1 MISNLLSISTCCTHR
16 RYSVRSGHSKVSGR
30 LQRRMPA
37 SIARSN
43 AGMPEERVIV
53 TAVTLPSEV
62 FNFTWY
68 SAVGFSAPL
77 REASDKPRPAARR
90 HGLWRHSPRRGRR
103 IRRSGCGR
111 RCRPD
116 AGRAERVVA
125 ESVLEGLVGG
135 RLLAASSWPSS
146 RRRPLGGDLFS
157 RGLSA
162 AAFSA
167 AAFSAAAFLAASSL
181 AFFSAAIFRL
191 RPFPQ
196 RPSRRQPCQRPGVP
210 APGASP
216 SARPACALPPG
227 APFPWRPRRLR
238 VPFPLPHASSWLAA
252 ARSQGRLPT
261 WAAGPWVRAEAGR
274 IRLLLRL
281 GFRLRL
287 GLRLGFG
294 RFGRGR
300 RRNGRIAVRPEL
312 HFHRAG
318 RFRAPVQVEDQHGQQ
333 QRVHQQGQKQGF
345 PVVSV
350 GRRGRGRCGVE

>member
-1 MISNLLSISTCCTHR
+1 
-16 RYSVRSGHSKVSGR
+16 
-30 LQRRMPA
+30 MPA

-90 HGLWRHSPRRGRR
+90 HGPWRHSPRRGAGSAGLVAVGGAAR
-103 IRRSGCGR
+103 
-111 RCRPD
+111 D

-135 RLLAASSWPSS
+135 RLLAASS
-146 RRRPLGGDLFS
+146 LAF
-157 RGLSA
+157 
-162 AAFSA
+162 FSA
-167 AAFSAAAFLAASSL
+167 AAFSAAT
-181 AFFSAAIFRL
+181 FSAAAFRRPPSRQQPFRRRPSWRRL
-191 RPFPQ
+191 PWPSSRRRPFRPRPFPQ
-196 RPSRRQPCQRPGVP
+196 RPFRRQPCQRHGVP
-210 APGASP
+210 APGASFP

-227 APFPWRPRRLR
+227 APFSWRPRRLR
-238 VPFPLPHASSWLAA
+238 APFPLPHASSWLAA

-261 WAAGPWVRAEAGR
+261 WVAGPWVRAEARR

>member
-1 MISNLLSISTCCTHR
+1 
-16 RYSVRSGHSKVSGR
+16 
-30 LQRRMPA
+30 
-37 SIARSN
+37 
-43 AGMPEERVIV
+43 MPEERVIV

-62 FNFTWY
+62 CNFTWY

-111 RCRPD
+111 RCRLD

-135 RLLAASSWPSS
+135 RLLAASSLAFFSAAAF
-146 RRRPLGGDLFS
+146 GGDLFS
-157 RGLSA
+157 RGLFGGRLRQQPFRRRPSWRR
-162 AAFSA
+162 
-167 AAFSAAAFLAASSL
+167 LPWPSSRRRP
-181 AFFSAAIFRL
+181 FRL

-196 RPSRRQPCQRPGVP
+196 RPCRRQPCQRPGVP
-210 APGASP
+210 VPGAFP

-238 VPFPLPHASSWLAA
+238 APFPLPHASSWLAA

-350 GRRGRGRCGVE
+350 GRRGRGPLRCRMMGGVMGVACRRAGGRASR

>member
-1 MISNLLSISTCCTHR
+1 
-16 RYSVRSGHSKVSGR
+16 
-30 LQRRMPA
+30 
-37 SIARSN
+37 
-43 AGMPEERVIV
+43 MPEERVIV

-111 RCRPD
+111 RCRRD

-135 RLLAASSWPSS
+135 RLLAASS
-146 RRRPLGGDLFS
+146 LAFFS
-157 RGLSA
+157 AAAFSAATFSAAAFSA

-181 AFFSAAIFRL
+181 AFFSAAIFSAAAFSAAAFSAAALSAAWRSC
-191 RPFPQ
+191 
-196 RPSRRQPCQRPGVP
+196 SRRFF
-210 APGASP
+210 SFS
-216 SARPACALPPG
+216 SACLRSSSRRA
-227 APFPWRPRRLR
+227 FSWRPRRLR
-238 VPFPLPHASSWLAA
+238 APFPLPHASSWLAA

>member
-1 MISNLLSISTCCTHR
+1 
-16 RYSVRSGHSKVSGR
+16 
-30 LQRRMPA
+30 
-37 SIARSN
+37 
-43 AGMPEERVIV
+43 MPEERVIV

-62 FNFTWY
+62 CNFTWY

-111 RCRPD
+111 RCRRD

-125 ESVLEGLVGG
+125 ESVLEG
-135 RLLAASSWPSS
+135 PC
-146 RRRPLGGDLFS
+146 RRPPFGGLFLAFFS
-157 RGLSA
+157 AAAFSAATFSTAAFSA

-181 AFFSAAIFRL
+181 AFFSAATFSAAAFSAAALSAAALSAAWRSC
-191 RPFPQ
+191 
-196 RPSRRQPCQRPGVP
+196 SRRFF
-210 APGASP
+210 SFS
-216 SARPACALPPG
+216 SACLRSSSRRA
-227 APFPWRPRRLR
+227 FSWRPRRLR
-238 VPFPLPHASSWLAA
+238 APFPLPHASSWLAA

-261 WAAGPWVRAEAGR
+261 WAAGPWVRAEAGE

>member
-1 MISNLLSISTCCTHR
+1 
-16 RYSVRSGHSKVSGR
+16 
-30 LQRRMPA
+30 
-37 SIARSN
+37 
-43 AGMPEERVIV
+43 MPEERVIV

-62 FNFTWY
+62 CNFTWY
-68 SAVGFSAPL
+68 SAVGSP
-77 REASDKPRPAARR
+77 RRCGEASDKPRPAARR

-111 RCRPD
+111 RCRRD
-116 AGRAERVVA
+116 AGRAERRC
-125 ESVLEGLVGG
+125 GKRPG
-135 RLLAASSWPSS
+135 PC
-146 RRRPLGGDLFS
+146 RRPPFGGLF
-157 RGLSA
+157 LAFFSA
-162 AAFSA
+162 AAFSAATFSA
-167 AAFSAAAFLAASSL
+167 AAFSAAASWRRLPWPSSRRRP
-181 AFFSAAIFRL
+181 FRL

-196 RPSRRQPCQRPGVP
+196 RPCRRQPCQRPGVP
-210 APGASP
+210 VPGASFP

-227 APFPWRPRRLR
+227 APFRRPRRLR
-238 VPFPLPHASSWLAA
+238 APFPLPHASSWLAA

>member
-1 MISNLLSISTCCTHR
+1 
-16 RYSVRSGHSKVSGR
+16 
-30 LQRRMPA
+30 MPA
-37 SIARSN
+37 A
-43 AGMPEERVIV
+43 
-53 TAVTLPSEV
+53 PS
-62 FNFTWY
+62 
-68 SAVGFSAPL
+68 
-77 REASDKPRPAARR
+77 
-90 HGLWRHSPRRGRR
+90 
-103 IRRSGCGR
+103 
-111 RCRPD
+111 
-116 AGRAERVVA
+116 VVA

-135 RLLAASSWPSS
+135 RLLAASSWLLGGGL
-146 RRRPLGGDLFS
+146 LGGDLFS
-157 RGLSA
+157 RPFGGRLLGSSLFGGGLLGGVFLGLLLGGDLSA

-167 AAFSAAAFLAASSL
+167 AAC
-181 AFFSAAIFRL
+181 
-191 RPFPQ
+191 
-196 RPSRRQPCQRPGVP
+196 RRQPCQRPGVP
-210 APGASP
+210 VPGAFSFS
-216 SARPACALPPG
+216 SACLRSSSRRA
-227 APFPWRPRRLR
+227 FSWRPRRLR
-238 VPFPLPHASSWLAA
+238 APFPLPHASSWLAA

>member
-1 MISNLLSISTCCTHR
+1 
-16 RYSVRSGHSKVSGR
+16 
-30 LQRRMPA
+30 
-37 SIARSN
+37 
-43 AGMPEERVIV
+43 MPEERVIV

-62 FNFTWY
+62 CNFTWY
-68 SAVGFSAPL
+68 SAVGSP
-77 REASDKPRPAARR
+77 RRCGEASDKPRPAARR

-111 RCRPD
+111 RCRPMP
-116 AGRAERVVA
+116 AAPSASLRKASLRAL
-125 ESVLEGLVGG
+125 S
-135 RLLAASSWPSS
+135 AAAFWRPLPWPSS
-146 RRRPLGGDLFS
+146 RRRPSRRRPFQPRPFGGGLLGGVFLGLLLGGD
-157 RGLSA
+157 LSA

-167 AAFSAAAFLAASSL
+167 AALSAAALSAAWRSCSRRFSFSSACLRSSSRRAFSLAASAASR
-181 AFFSAAIFRL
+181 AFSSS
-191 RPFPQ
+191 
-196 RPSRRQPCQRPGVP
+196 SR
-210 APGASP
+210 
-216 SARPACALPPG
+216 
-227 APFPWRPRRLR
+227 F
-238 VPFPLPHASSWLAA
+238 FWLAA

>member
-1 MISNLLSISTCCTHR
+1 
-16 RYSVRSGHSKVSGR
+16 
-30 LQRRMPA
+30 
-37 SIARSN
+37 
-43 AGMPEERVIV
+43 MPEERVIV

-62 FNFTWY
+62 CNFTWY

-111 RCRPD
+111 RCRRD
-116 AGRAERVVA
+116 AAPSASLRKASLRAL
-125 ESVLEGLVGG
+125 S
-135 RLLAASSWPSS
+135 AAAFWRPLPWPSS
-146 RRRPLGGDLFS
+146 RRRPSRRRPFQPRPFRRPPSRQQPFRRRPSWRRLPWPSSRRRPFGCGLFRSGLVGGSLVSGLAFLFRRFSFSSACLRSSS
-157 RGLSA
+157 RR
-162 AAFSA
+162 AFS
-167 AAFSAAAFLAASSL
+167 
-181 AFFSAAIFRL
+181 
-191 RPFPQ
+191 
-196 RPSRRQPCQRPGVP
+196 
-210 APGASP
+210 
-216 SARPACALPPG
+216 
-227 APFPWRPRRLR
+227 WRPRRLR
-238 VPFPLPHASSWLAA
+238 APFPLPHASSWLAA

>member
-1 MISNLLSISTCCTHR
+1 
-16 RYSVRSGHSKVSGR
+16 
-30 LQRRMPA
+30 
-37 SIARSN
+37 
-43 AGMPEERVIV
+43 MPEERVIV

-62 FNFTWY
+62 CNFTWY

-111 RCRPD
+111 RCRRD

-135 RLLAASSWPSS
+135 RLLAASSF
-146 RRRPLGGDLFS
+146 FS
-157 RGLSA
+157 AAAFSAATFSAAAFSA

-167 AAFSAAAFLAASSL
+167 AAFSAAAFLASWPSSRRRP
-181 AFFSAAIFRL
+181 FRL

-196 RPSRRQPCQRPGVP
+196 RPCRRQPCQAWR
-210 APGASP
+210 SCSRRFFSFS
-216 SARPACALPPG
+216 SACLRSSSRRA
-227 APFPWRPRRLR
+227 FSWRPRRLR
-238 VPFPLPHASSWLAA
+238 APFPLPHASSWLAA

>member
-1 MISNLLSISTCCTHR
+1 
-16 RYSVRSGHSKVSGR
+16 
-30 LQRRMPA
+30 MPA
-37 SIARSN
+37 APSASLRKASLR
-43 AGMPEERVIV
+43 ALSAAAFWRP
-53 TAVTLPSEV
+53 LP
-62 FNFTWY
+62 
-68 SAVGFSAPL
+68 
-77 REASDKPRPAARR
+77 
-90 HGLWRHSPRRGRR
+90 
-103 IRRSGCGR
+103 
-111 RCRPD
+111 
-116 AGRAERVVA
+116 
-125 ESVLEGLVGG
+125 
-135 RLLAASSWPSS
+135 WPSS
-146 RRRPLGGDLFS
+146 RRRPS
-157 RGLSA
+157 RRRPFQPRPFRRPPSRQQPFRRRPSWRRLPWP
-162 AAFSA
+162 
-167 AAFSAAAFLAASSL
+167 SSRRRP
-181 AFFSAAIFRL
+181 FRL

-196 RPSRRQPCQRPGVP
+196 RPCRRQPCQRPGVP
-210 APGASP
+210 VPGASFP

-238 VPFPLPHASSWLAA
+238 APFPLPHASSWLAA

>member
-1 MISNLLSISTCCTHR
+1 
-16 RYSVRSGHSKVSGR
+16 
-30 LQRRMPA
+30 MPA
-37 SIARSN
+37 APSASLRKASLR
-43 AGMPEERVIV
+43 ALSAAAFWRP
-53 TAVTLPSEV
+53 LP
-62 FNFTWY
+62 
-68 SAVGFSAPL
+68 
-77 REASDKPRPAARR
+77 
-90 HGLWRHSPRRGRR
+90 
-103 IRRSGCGR
+103 
-111 RCRPD
+111 
-116 AGRAERVVA
+116 
-125 ESVLEGLVGG
+125 
-135 RLLAASSWPSS
+135 WPSS
-146 RRRPLGGDLFS
+146 RRRPSRRRPFQPRPFGGRLLGSSLFGGGLLGGVFLGLLLGGDLFGC
-157 RGLSA
+157 GLFRSGLLGG
-162 AAFSA
+162 SLV
-167 AAFSAAAFLAASSL
+167 SGLAFLL
-181 AFFSAAIFRL
+181 QRAF
-191 RPFPQ
+191 
-196 RPSRRQPCQRPGVP
+196 
-210 APGASP
+210 P